1 MTGGRGRLQLG
12 RIRNVTARIR
22 DVAAQAG
29 VSMQTVSRALR
40 GSPAVTPTT
49 AARIRAAAEDL
60 GYVGNEA
67 ARTLRRG
74 QTHTIGLLLPLLT
87 VAFWPEVAAG
97 TESLAHEKGYSLLL
111 ADTRAPLEKE

>member
-29 VSMQTVSRALR
+29 VSTQTVSRALR

-60 GYVGNEA
+60 GYFEPRLHHGVGSSFGGDTGVEFSA
-67 ARTLRRG
+67 GLPEGPGLGLSPGSSRQSSGLR
-74 QTHTIGLLLPLLT
+74 
-87 VAFWPEVAAG
+87 VAVTFAI
-97 TESLAHEKGYSLLL
+97 
-111 ADTRAPLEKE
+111 DT